1 MADHSHPDDQ
11 RPRSFHA
18 SPAEALGA
26 PPERFLYLA
35 CLHEGT
41 GVAAPDFLAVA
52 RGLGCDAVH
61 VAAAEELEAALEGAF
76 AATHPTLV
84 HVRDD
89 S

>member
-26 PPERFLYLA
+26 PPERLLYLA

-41 GVAAPDFLAVA
+41 GVDEPDFIAVV
-52 RGLGCDAVH
+52 D
-61 VAAAEELEAALEGAF
+61 AEEGRIVHELPM
-76 AATHPTLV
+76 AATA
-84 HVRDD
+84 R